1 MEYRV
6 LARKYRPTT
15 FDDLIGQEVLVQ
27 TLSNAIERNRVAHAF
42 LLHGIRGIGKTTTAR
57 IIAKALNCIGE
68 DGNSGANIN
77 PCGKCANCVAITE
90 DRHIDV
96 MEMDAASRT
105 GVDDI
110 RDIIE
115 TVHYAPGQA
124 RAKIYII
131 DEVHMLSKSAFNA
144 LLKTLEEPPEHVKFI
159 FATTE
164 LRKIPITILSRCQK
178 FDLRRVEV
186 SELAAHLANI
196 SAKENVTIAEDELK
210 LIAGAAEG
218 SVRDALSMLDQ
229 AIALGDEAQGKTTVA
244 TGKVAQMLGMADKS
258 RTVSLL
264 EHLYAG
270 EVSEAIGLL
279 RAQYADGN
287 DPALVLQE
295 LMGRVH
301 EITLLKT
308 NTQADGAEIA
318 PEYTRLKELSG
329 KLSLGLLTRSWQV
342 LAKGM
347 QEIAQVS
354 NALAAA
360 EMIIIRLAH
369 LSDLPDP
376 GQLLK
381 KLKAETASSSAATP
395 TVSAPAAPAPAP
407 VAIAAPTPVAVAAP
421 APEVVANE
429 NLLEEAQRSDD
440 FASFASIVELFKRK
454 KEMMLSHQLYTES
467 RLVSFS
473 RGKLEINFGESVGRD
488 VPAEISEKLKEWS
501 GDAWM
506 VVVSS
511 EPGNPSLREQKDSR
525 IAAQEAKIR
534 KHPLVEEVL
543 AAFPGSEIKEIKLG
557 A

>member
-1 MEYRV
+1 MHYRV
-6 LARKYRPTT
+6 LARKYRPTN
-15 FDDLIGQEVLVQ
+15 FDDLIGQEVLVR

-68 DGNSGANIN
+68 DGKSGATIK
-77 PCGKCANCVAITE
+77 PCGVCDNCVAITE

-124 RAKIYII
+124 RTKIYII

-178 FDLRRVEV
+178 FDLRRVDV
-186 SELAAHLANI
+186 PELSAHLAKI
-196 SAKENVTIAEDELK
+196 CDKEQVTVPDEELK

-229 AIALGDEAQGKTTVA
+229 AIALGEEADGTTSVA
-244 TGKVAQMLGMADKS
+244 EGKVAQMLGMADKS

-270 EVSEAIGLL
+270 EVPQALAIL

-287 DPALVLQE
+287 DPAQVLQE
-295 LMGRVH
+295 LMERVH
-301 EITLLKT
+301 EITLIKT
-308 NTQADGAEIA
+308 NMQLEGAEIA
-318 PEYTRLKELSG
+318 PDFARLKELSQ
-329 KLSLGLLTRSWQV
+329 KLSLGILTRSWQI

-347 QEIAQVS
+347 QEMTQVS
-354 NALAAA
+354 NGLAAA
-360 EMIIIRLAH
+360 EMIVIRLAY

-376 GQLLK
+376 EQLLK
-381 KLKAETASSSAATP
+381 KAKTESASNIAAAGSTMPVSTTASS
-395 TVSAPAAPAPAP
+395 PAP
-407 VAIAAPTPVAVAAP
+407 VAT
-421 APEVVANE
+421 ANE
-429 NLLEEAQRSDD
+429 NKLEEAQRLED
-440 FASFASIVELFKRK
+440 FASFAAIVALFKK
-454 KEMMLSHQLYTES
+454 KREPMLGHQLYSEA

-473 RGKLEINFGESVGRD
+473 KGKIELNLHDGIGRD
-488 VPAEISEKLKEWS
+488 VPGEITAKLKEWS
-501 GDAWM
+501 GEPW
-506 VVVSS
+506 VITLSK
-511 EPGNPSLREQKDSR
+511 EPGNPPLREQEASR
-525 IAAQEAKIR
+525 KAAKEAKL
-534 KHPLVEEVL
+534 KTHPLVEEVL
-543 AAFPGSEIKEIKLG
+543 STFSGAEIKEIKLSS
-557 A
+557 